1 MTQNQNKTVGP
12 QWARRIS
19 VILLHCYTVFCLS
32 GCMGIYEGG
41 FECPPGKGV
50 GCKSITEVNDMV
62 NQGVL
67 PLPTT
72 SSQSSEAVE
81 SDEIKDGFCKNNPS
95 KSCPLALDASDIWY
109 APWAIT
115 ESLPFL
121 IGKP

>member
-1 MTQNQNKTVGP
+1 MTQNQNKTVES
-12 QWARRIS
+12 QWSRRIS
-19 VILLHCYTVFCLS
+19 VILLHCYTGFCLS

-50 GCKSITEVNDMV
+50 GCRSITEVNDMV
-62 NQGVL
+62 NQGTL
-67 PLPTT
+67 PLPII
-72 SSQSSEAVE
+72 SNQSSEMGE
-81 SDEIKDGFCKNNPS
+81 SEENNGETCKNNLS
-95 KSCPLALDASDIWY
+95 KSCPLALGASDIWY

>member
-1 MTQNQNKTVGP
+1 MTQNQNKTVVP
-12 QWARRIS
+12 QWSRRIS
-19 VILLHCYTVFCLS
+19 AILLHCYTGFCLS

-62 NQGVL
+62 NQGEF

-81 SDEIKDGFCKNNPS
+81 SDEIKDGSCKSNSS
-95 KSCPLALDASDIWY
+95 KACPLASDAYDIWY

-115 ESLPFL
+115 EPLPL
-121 IGKP
+121 LVGKP